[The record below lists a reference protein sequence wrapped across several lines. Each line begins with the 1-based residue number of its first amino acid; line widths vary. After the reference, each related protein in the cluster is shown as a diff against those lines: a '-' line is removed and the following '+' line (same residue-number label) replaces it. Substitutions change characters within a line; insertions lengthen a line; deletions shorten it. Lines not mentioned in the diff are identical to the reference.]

1 MRQRAWFWFA
11 AIAAVILL
19 PVAIAWPLGGLADAA
34 RAEPARYSLGQP
46 IKGQRHHLVP
56 RRAVFTTKDPSPAFG
71 VPRKG
76 RFVVLDLEVTNVS
89 SLPSL
94 VSQLSG
100 TLAVGLDGRPAGPV
114 LDQSV
119 VRAGGRAG
127 DVLNPGIPETVRLSW
142 EVDEAPERM
151 SVAVTDEVREP
162 SWSLLGYASGT
173 SLWYMGETP
182 MGVLETPLE
191 RE

>member
-11 AIAAVILL
+11 AAAAAILL

-34 RAEPARYSLGQP
+34 RAAPARYSLGQP

-56 RRAVFTTKDPSPAFG
+56 RRAAFTTEDPSPAFG
-71 VPRKG
+71 APRKG
-76 RFVVLDLEVTNVS
+76 RYVVLDLEVTNVS
-89 SLPSL
+89 SMPSL

-100 TLAVGLDGRPAGPV
+100 TLAVGLDGRPAGPA
-114 LDQSV
+114 LNQGV

-127 DVLNPGIPETVRLSW
+127 AVLNPGVPETVRLSW
-142 EVDEAPERM
+142 EVTEEPARM
-151 SVAVTDEVREP
+151 SVTVTDEVREP

-173 SLWYMGETP
+173 SLWYLQDTP
-182 MGVLETPLE
+182 LGVLETALE
-191 RE
+191 RA